1 MSQNDIKSKARMS
14 KSRKKQKTFRRK
26 RNPAV
31 ADDLI
36 NRKLLGIL
44 QENARATYAEIGQ
57 RAHLSAPAVYE
68 RIRRMQEAGVIQ
80 KHTVAIN
87 PAAVGLP
94 FCAFIRI
101 GTAGDHGCD
110 AIAVSLAK
118 NPEIEECHSIAGE
131 DTLLVKVRTAKPID
145 LEYLIKRIRSIPG
158 IVTTVTTVVL
168 MSHFERGIQI
178 SSDAPSAAD

>member
-1 MSQNDIKSKARMS
+1 MSPKSINRKAETP
-14 KSRKKQKTFRRK
+14 KAAQKQKTFSRK
-26 RNPAV
+26 RRSTP
-31 ADDLI
+31 ADDAI

-44 QENARATYAEIGQ
+44 RDNARATYAEIGQ

-68 RIRRMQEAGVIQ
+68 RIRRMERDGVIQ
-80 KHTVAIN
+80 KHTITID
-87 PAAVGLP
+87 PATVGLP

-110 AIAVSLAK
+110 TIAESLA
-118 NPEIEECHSIAGE
+118 NNAEIDECHSIAGE
-131 DTLLVKVRTAKPID
+131 HTLLIKARTATPKD

-168 MSHFERGIQI
+168 MTHFERGIQVPLVE
-178 SSDAPSAAD
+178 A

>member
-1 MSQNDIKSKARMS
+1 MSHKSINRKAETPNAAQ
-14 KSRKKQKTFRRK
+14 KQKTFSRK
-26 RNPAV
+26 RRSGP
-31 ADDLI
+31 ADDAT

-44 QENARATYAEIGQ
+44 RDNARATYAEVGQ
-57 RAHLSAPAVYE
+57 GAHLSAPAVYE
-68 RIRRMQEAGVIQ
+68 RIRRMETNGVIQ
-80 KHTVAIN
+80 KYTITID

-110 AIAVSLAK
+110 TIAQSLAE
-118 NPEIEECHSIAGE
+118 NPEIDECHSIAGE
-131 DTLLVKVRTAKPID
+131 DTLLIKARTASPKD

-168 MSHFERGIQI
+168 MTHFERGIQVPLVE
-178 SSDAPSAAD
+178 A

>member
-1 MSQNDIKSKARMS
+1 MS
-14 KSRKKQKTFRRK
+14 KSRKKQKTFTRK
-26 RNPAV
+26 RNPAP

-44 QENARATYAEIGQ
+44 QEDARATYAEIGQ

-94 FCAFIRI
+94 FYGHHRGADESLRARHSDFLRRTQRC
-101 GTAGDHGCD
+101 GLVLSP
-110 AIAVSLAK
+110 IA
-118 NPEIEECHSIAGE
+118 
-131 DTLLVKVRTAKPID
+131 
-145 LEYLIKRIRSIPG
+145 KRADRFRS
-158 IVTTVTTVVL
+158 
-168 MSHFERGIQI
+168 
-178 SSDAPSAAD
+178 A